1 VSTVRTEVA
10 DHVAVVT
17 LDDPDRRNAITT
29 DMVADIVAT
38 FEWLEN
44 DDDCRAVIIT
54 GAPPAF
60 CAGADLG
67 HLGAAAESS
76 LRDIY
81 RAFLRVAES
90 PLPTI
95 AAVNGAAVGAGVNM
109 ALCCD
114 VILAAESAR
123 IETRFLKLGL
133 HPGGGHTWL
142 MRRLVGPQTTSALV
156 LFNDVIGGREAERLG
171 FAYRCYADDEL
182 LPAAKALAARAAAA
196 DAELLRRIKQSIS
209 QMADIGT
216 HEQAVDHELVQQV
229 WSVNQPSFQAALEQT
244 RRQISSR

>member
-1 VSTVRTEVA
+1 MSTVRTEVA
-10 DHVAVVT
+10 GNVAVVT
-17 LDDPDRRNAITT
+17 LDDPERRNAITAA
-29 DMVADIVAT
+29 MVGDIVAT
-38 FEWLEN
+38 FDRLEG
-44 DDDCRAVIIT
+44 DGECRAVVLT

-67 HLGAAAESS
+67 HLGSAAETS

-95 AAVNGAAVGAGVNM
+95 AAINGAAVGAGVNM

-123 IETRFLKLGL
+123 VDTRFVKLGL
-133 HPGGGHTWL
+133 HPGGGNTWML
-142 MRRLVGPQTTSALV
+142 RRLAGPQVTSALV
-156 LFNDVIGGREAERLG
+156 LFNDVVMGREAERIG
-171 FAYRCYADDEL
+171 FAYRCYADEEL
-182 LPAAKALAARAAAA
+182 LPAAKALAARAAVA
-196 DAELLRRIKQSIS
+196 DRELLQRIKQTIRE
-209 QMADIGT
+209 MADVET
-216 HEQAVDHELVQQV
+216 HEQAVDRELVQQV
-229 WSVNQPSFQAALEQT
+229 WSISRPSFQAALEQA